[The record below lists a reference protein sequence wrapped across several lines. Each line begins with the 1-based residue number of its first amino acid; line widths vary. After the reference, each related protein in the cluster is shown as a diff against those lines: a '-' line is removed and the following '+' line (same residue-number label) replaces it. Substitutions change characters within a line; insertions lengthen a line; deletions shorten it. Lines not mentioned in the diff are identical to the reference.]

1 MWSSAFK
8 PDHTHTHTDNDIQGG
23 YVWNTAP
30 VTDAVLCIKNANW
43 KHACCVG
50 LQYKDTD
57 ICWPCYSP
65 SLPFISTALR
75 LCLSDIFSL
84 FVNLFLC
91 MLSVSP
97 PPLPLSLFLSYLTN
111 WLAHV
116 HWSCLSFRLLMQG
129 HRQLRGR
136 REACR
141 DPAGVLY
148 TCMPPRLRLTSFA
161 TYPPRMHQQE
171 D

>member
-1 MWSSAFK
+1 MIFRGE
-8 PDHTHTHTDNDIQGG
+8 N
-23 YVWNTAP
+23 VWNTAP
-30 VTDAVLCIKNANW
+30 VIDAVLCINNANW
-43 KHACCVG
+43 KRTCCVG

-65 SLPFISTALR
+65 SLPFISTALC

-91 MLSVSP
+91 MLSVFSP
-97 PPLPLSLFLSYLTN
+97 SSLSLPLLSHK
-111 WLAHV
+111 WLAHF
-116 HWSCLSFRLLMQG
+116 HLSCLSSRLLMQW

-136 REACR
+136 REACP

-148 TCMPPRLRLTSFA
+148 TCMPPCLRLTSFA